1 MNFVDKLF
9 KIATECHEILQEEIL
24 NGFMDS
30 IKKKFGDDLP
40 SQKDINEL
48 YLKYLKDNKIER
60 IVDDKGDTR
69 YFKEDA

>member
-9 KIATECHEILQEEIL
+9 KIATECHEIPLEELL
-24 NGFMDS
+24 NEFMS
-30 IKKKFGDDLP
+30 YIKKTFKDDLP
-40 SQKDINEL
+40 SSKDMNEL

-60 IVDDKGDTR
+60 IIDDKGDTR

>member
-9 KIATECHEILQEEIL
+9 KIATECHEIPLEELL
-24 NGFMDS
+24 NEFMS
-30 IKKKFGDDLP
+30 YIKKTFKDDLP
-40 SQKDINEL
+40 SQKDMNEL

-60 IVDDKGDTR
+60 IIDDKGDTR